1 MVDENFRT
9 KRSKV
14 KNIVDFIILV
24 VLTSLGVY
32 LFQPTLSYGFVGL
45 PLILLIVCGLIVL
58 KNKVSKRKGAGN
70 LFLLIGLLSLLYIT
84 VLPVFTTWSLFRS
97 DDYQE
102 LIGEVKTGK
111 EFSNYVAP
119 ISTEKIRII
128 DQSIANKLGDKVLG
142 SIPSLGSQVDLG
154 DFTIQKVGDKL
165 YWVAPLLHSGY
176 FKWSK
181 NSDGTNGYVM
191 VSASNERDVKLVQKN
206 GNEEVK
212 IKYQPNAYFFDNL
225 KRHIYFNGYLTKGYT
240 DFTFEIDDS
249 GKPFWVVTLYDKK
262 VGFSGND
269 ATGVITVDTK
279 TGEIIEYSIEE
290 APEWL
295 DRIQPENF
303 VESQL
308 EDWGEFVRGFWNFAN
323 EDKLTTTE
331 GISLVYGSNNRS
343 YWYTGLTSVGSDE
356 GTVGFV
362 LVDTRTKEAVWYKQ
376 TGATEQA
383 ARQSAMGKVQEK
395 RFDASFPITYNING
409 IPTYVMSLKDQAGLI
424 KMIAMVSIEDYS
436 VVGVGNDIKESLRAY
451 KSAINSKGNAL
462 APSSMVKNYEI
473 ETTVSRISIDNR
485 NGNTYY
491 YMILKNHENKVFVG
505 TSLISNELPI
515 TEVNDKIK
523 VSYDDGANEV
533 VDIVKFDNLD
543 FDLQKTEQQKE
554 IEEYFE
560 ASK

>member
-1 MVDENFRT
+1 MRNL
-9 KRSKV
+9 
-14 KNIVDFIILV
+14 VDFIILI
-24 VLTSLGVY
+24 VLASLGVY

-45 PLILLIVCGLIVL
+45 PVILLIASGLIAF
-58 KNKVSKRKGAGN
+58 KSKASKKKGAGN
-70 LFLLIGLLSLLYIT
+70 LFLLIALLSLLYIT

-97 DDYQE
+97 DDYQK
-102 LIGEVKTGK
+102 LIGEVKTGQ
-111 EFSNYVAP
+111 EFSTYVAP

-181 NSDGTNGYVM
+181 NSGGTKGYVM
-191 VSASNERDVKLVQKN
+191 VSATNERDVKLVQKN
-206 GNEEVK
+206 GEDEVR
-212 IKYQPNAYFFDNL
+212 IKYQPNAFFFDNL
-225 KRHIYFNGYLTKGYT
+225 KRHIYFNGYLSKGFT

-249 GKPFWVVTLYDKK
+249 GKPYWVVTLYDKK

-279 TGEIIEYSIEE
+279 TGEIQEYSIDE
-290 APEWL
+290 APAWL
-295 DRIQPENF
+295 DRIQPESF
-303 VESQL
+303 VENQL
-308 EDWGEFVRGFWNFAN
+308 EDWGEYVKGFWNFAN

-462 APSSMVKNYEI
+462 APSSEVKNYEI
-473 ETTVSRISIDNR
+473 ETTVSRISIDTR

-491 YMILKNHENKVFVG
+491 YMILKNHENKIFVG
-505 TSLISNELPI
+505 TSIISNELPI

-533 VDIVKFDNLD
+533 VDIVKFDNLE
-543 FDLQKTEQQKE
+543 FTLQKTEQQKQ